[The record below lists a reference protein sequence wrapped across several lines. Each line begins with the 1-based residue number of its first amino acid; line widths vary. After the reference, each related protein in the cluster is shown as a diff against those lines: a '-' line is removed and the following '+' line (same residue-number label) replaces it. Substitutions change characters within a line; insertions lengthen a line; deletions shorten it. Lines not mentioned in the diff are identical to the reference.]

1 VALKSPGHPH
11 EPRSAGALSFRLVF
25 HYQRSNAHS
34 RKRPTAARIVARRSF
49 HLFVIPEDIVF
60 IAPQF
65 RGFRCF
71 VFEDELVIVDPFT
84 FEIIAI
90 IPI

>member
-1 VALKSPGHPH
+1 MRTAAS
-11 EPRSAGALSFRLVF
+11 
-25 HYQRSNAHS
+25 
-34 RKRPTAARIVARRSF
+34 PTAARIVARRNF

-65 RGFRCF
+65 RGSRCF

-84 FEIIAI
+84 FGAMREIG
-90 IPI
+90 